1 MDLMVKAMKTKVG
14 NPLRKLVLLKLA
26 DNASDQGECWPS
38 YQYIADQCEISKRA
52 VQLHIKALEKTG
64 VLTKTIRKGLKGNS
78 SNVYIL
84 NFHLLVAI
92 NDGKTFLLPSAP
104 DSPPSESSAPPSESD
119 ALGGGEP
126 DAPRTSHSLEP
137 INEPVSEP
145 IDLLSDS
152 GESNE
157 LAVVDDSV
165 KFDAKAKTKLLT
177 EAFESF
183 WLSYQ
188 KKSGRKNALG
198 SFQKIKLPNDQQAA
212 CDLLQNI
219 IDQAKQWGDLYA
231 STPAGQKQYQPH
243 PATWI
248 NNERW
253 NDEEMPTI
261 RQPQGFGGPQ
271 APAIAHDNRQGVN
284 SALSNIHD
292 TDW

>member
-1 MDLMVKAMKTKVG
+1 MVKAMKTKVG

-26 DNASDQGECWPS
+26 DNASDHGECWPS

-92 NDGKTFLLPSAP
+92 NSGKTFLLPSAP

-137 INEPVSEP
+137 ANEPVSEP
-145 IDLLSDS
+145 LDLLSDS
-152 GESNE
+152 VESNVP
-157 LAVVDDSV
+157 AVVDDSV
-165 KFDAKAKTKLLT
+165 RFDVKAKRELLA
-177 EAFESF
+177 EAFERVWVGYGRRGS
-183 WLSYQ
+183 
-188 KKSGRKNALG
+188 KKPAEEKFL
-198 SFQKIKLPNDQQAA
+198 KLKLPANRSEAIG
-212 CDLLQNI
+212 LLQNI
-219 IDQAKQWGDLYA
+219 IDKAKQWGELYA
-231 STPAGQKQYQPH
+231 QHPSEVQFQPH
-243 PATWI
+243 TVRWVK
-248 NNERW
+248 EEKW
-253 NDEEMPTI
+253 NDEELPTI
-261 RQPQGFGGPQ
+261 RQPHSGGSALPV
-271 APAIAHDNRQGVN
+271 IGSDRQGVN
-284 SALSNIHD
+284 GALTNIHD